1 MSTAYTY
8 DDTVASERRA
18 PPARWQVLRSRSFLV
33 LLAAQAASLLGD
45 FFNYVAVAWLV
56 LELTGSN
63 LAVGAVLAA
72 ASVPRAVLMLL
83 GGAVSDRFSPRT
95 SMLVGGLA
103 RALVM
108 GTLATLALTHSVQ
121 LWQLFVGSFLI
132 GTIAAFF
139 LPASTSML
147 PRIVPGEQLEAG
159 NAFMTLSRFGAM
171 VLGPALGGVLVAVIG
186 AGAALAADAVG
197 YALAGLLVTVL
208 PSGAGAAAIG
218 SGKNALQDIWDGI
231 LHVWHDVPLR
241 TTLVVIAVVN
251 FLGLPGI
258 QVGLPALAYERF
270 DLGAVALGGGYA
282 AFGLGAVAGALGAS
296 ALPAPRLSWLM
307 VGTAVLFGAGLAAVG
322 LAPSLPLLLLALGVM
337 GVVAGASNPYLI
349 SWIQRRTDPG
359 MQGRTM
365 SLVMLASVGLDPLGL
380 ALGGVVAER
389 NLDVLFW
396 AAGRPDRPHRRRRR
410 PEPFSPRRMIHTG
423 GTP

>member
-1 MSTAYTY
+1 MSTTY
-8 DDTVASERRA
+8 ADADNMAQAGRA
-18 PPARWQVLRSRSFLV
+18 QPARWQVLHSRSYV
-33 LLAAQAASLLGD
+33 ILLAAQAASLLGD

-103 RALVM
+103 RAVVM
-108 GTLATLALTHSVQ
+108 GILAALALTHTVQ
-121 LWQLFVGSFLI
+121 LWHLFVGSFLI
-132 GTIAAFF
+132 GIIAAFY

-147 PRIVPGEQLEAG
+147 PRIVPSDQLEAG
-159 NAFMTLSRFGAM
+159 NAFMTLSRFGAT
-171 VLGPALGGVLVAVIG
+171 VLGPALGGVLVAVLG
-186 AGAALAADAVG
+186 AGAALAADAAG
-197 YALAGLLVTVL
+197 YALAGLLVIAL
-208 PSGAGAAAIG
+208 PSGAAAANG

-231 LHVWHDVPLR
+231 VHVWNDAPLR
-241 TTLVVIAVVN
+241 TVLAVIAVVN

-270 DLGAVALGGGYA
+270 ALGAVALGSGFA

-296 ALPAPRLSWLM
+296 AVPAPRLSWLM
-307 VGTAVLFGAGLAAVG
+307 IGTAVLFGASLAVVG
-322 LAPSLPLLLLALGVM
+322 FAPTLPLLLLALGVM

-349 SWIQRRTDPG
+349 SWLQRRTEPS
-359 MQGRTM
+359 MQGRMM
-365 SLVMLASVGLDPLGL
+365 SLVMLASVGLEPLGL

-389 NLDVLFW
+389 NLDLLFW
-396 AAGRPDRPHRRRRR
+396 GAGALIVLIGVGATLSRSVRA
-410 PEPFSPRRMIHTG
+410 E
-423 GTP
+423 

>member
-1 MSTAYTY
+1 MSTVYA
-8 DDTVASERRA
+8 DIDNVSRESPA
-18 PPARWQVLRSRSFLV
+18 PPERWQVLRSRAFLV

-45 FFNYVAVAWLV
+45 FFNYVAIAWLV

-63 LAVGAVLAA
+63 LAVGTILAA

-103 RALVM
+103 RAVVM
-108 GTLATLALTHSVQ
+108 GTLALLAVTNTVQ

-147 PRIVPGEQLEAG
+147 PRIVPNDQLEAG

-186 AGAALAADAVG
+186 AGAALAADAAG
-197 YALAGLLVTVL
+197 YALAGLLVTLL
-208 PSGAGAAAIG
+208 PSGAGAAAG
-218 SGKNALQDIWDGI
+218 SSKNALQDIWDGI
-231 LHVWHDVPLR
+231 LHVWNDVPLR
-241 TTLVVIAVVN
+241 TTLLLIAVVN

-258 QVGLPALAYERF
+258 QVGLAALTYERF
-270 DLGAVALGGGYA
+270 ALGAVALGAGYA

-296 ALPAPRLSWLM
+296 ALPSPRLVWLF
-307 VGTAVLFGAGLAAVG
+307 VGSGIVFGAGLAAVA
-322 LAPSLPLLLLALGVM
+322 LAPTLPLLLVALSVM
-337 GVVAGASNPYLI
+337 GVVAGATNPYLI
-349 SWIQRRTDPG
+349 SWLQRRSDVG
-359 MQGRTM
+359 MQGRVM
-365 SLVMLASVGLDPLGL
+365 SLVMLASVGLEPLGL
-380 ALGGVVAER
+380 GLGGVVAER
-389 NLDVLFW
+389 NLDLLFVGAGALIALTGV
-396 AAGRPDRPHRRRRR
+396 AAALSRSVRA
-410 PEPFSPRRMIHTG
+410 E
-423 GTP
+423 

>member
-1 MSTAYTY
+1 MQTQITCDAK
-8 DDTVASERRA
+8 RA
-18 PPARWQVLRSRSFLV
+18 RAARWQVLRSRSYLV

-63 LAVGAVLAA
+63 LAVGGVLAA

-108 GTLATLALTHSVQ
+108 GSLAVLALTHTVQ
-121 LWQLFVGSFLI
+121 LWQVFVGSFLI
-132 GTIAAFF
+132 GIIAAFF

-147 PRIVPGEQLEAG
+147 PRIVPSDQLEAG
-159 NAFMTLSRFGAM
+159 NAFMTLSRFGAT
-171 VLGPALGGVLVAVIG
+171 VLGPAFGGVLVAVLG
-186 AGAALAADAVG
+186 AGAALAADAAG
-197 YALAGLLVTVL
+197 YLLAGLLVTAL
-208 PSGAGAAAIG
+208 PSGIAAAAG
-218 SGKNALQDIWDGI
+218 SGKNALQDIWEG
-231 LHVWHDVPLR
+231 LVHVWSDVPLR
-241 TTLVVIAVVN
+241 TVLALIAVVN

-270 DLGAVALGGGYA
+270 ALGAVGLGGGFA

-296 ALPAPRLSWLM
+296 AVPAPRLIWLF
-307 VGTAVLFGAGLAAVG
+307 VGSGVVFGAALAAVAF
-322 LAPSLPLLLLALGVM
+322 APSLPFVLLALGVM

-349 SWIQRRTDPG
+349 SWLQRRTDTS
-359 MQGRTM
+359 MQGRMM
-365 SLVMLASVGLDPLGL
+365 SLVMLASVGLEPLGL

-389 NLDVLFW
+389 NLELLFW
-396 AAGRPDRPHRRRRR
+396 GAGALIALTAVAATLSRAVRA
-410 PEPFSPRRMIHTG
+410 E
-423 GTP
+423 

>member
-1 MSTAYTY
+1 MSTVYA
-8 DDTVASERRA
+8 DVENIIPERNA
-18 PPARWQVLRSRSFLV
+18 PPARWQVLCSRSYLI

-103 RALVM
+103 RALIM
-108 GTLATLALTHSVQ
+108 GSLAALALTHTVQ
-121 LWQLFVGSFLI
+121 LWHLFVGSFLI
-132 GTIAAFF
+132 GIIAAFY

-147 PRIVPGEQLEAG
+147 PRIVPSEQLEAG
-159 NAFMTLSRFGAM
+159 NAFMTLSRFGAT
-171 VLGPALGGVLVAVIG
+171 VLGPALGGVLVAVVG
-186 AGAALAADAVG
+186 AGAALAADAAG
-197 YALAGLLVTVL
+197 YALAGLLVTAL
-208 PSGAGAAAIG
+208 PSVAGAATG
-218 SGKNALQDIWDGI
+218 SGKNPLQDIWDGV
-231 LHVWHDVPLR
+231 LHVWNDVPLR
-241 TTLVVIAVVN
+241 TVLVVIAVVN

-270 DLGAVALGGGYA
+270 ALGAVALGAGFA

-296 ALPAPRLSWLM
+296 VVPAPRLIWLF
-307 VGTAVLFGAGLAAVG
+307 VGSGVVFGAGLALVG
-322 LAPSLPLLLLALGVM
+322 LAPTLPLLLLALGVM
-337 GVVAGASNPYLI
+337 GVVAGAMNPYLI
-349 SWIQRRTDPG
+349 SWLQRRTDTS
-359 MQGRTM
+359 MQGRMM
-365 SLVMLASVGLDPLGL
+365 SLVMLASVGLEPLGL

-389 NLDVLFW
+389 NLDLLFW
-396 AAGRPDRPHRRRRR
+396 AAGAL
-410 PEPFSPRRMIHTG
+410 IALTG
-423 GTP
+423 VAATLSRSVRAE

>member
-1 MSTAYTY
+1 MSTVYA
-8 DDTVASERRA
+8 DDDNIVQERRA
-18 PPARWQVLRSRSFLV
+18 QPARSQVLRSRPFLV
-33 LLAAQAASLLGD
+33 LVGAQAASLLGD
-45 FFNYVAVAWLV
+45 VFNYVAVAWLV

-108 GTLATLALTHSVQ
+108 GTLAILALTHSVQ
-121 LWQLFVGSFLI
+121 LWQLFVGSVLI

-147 PRIVPGEQLEAG
+147 PRIVASDQLEAG

-171 VLGPALGGVLVAVIG
+171 VLGPALGGVLVAVAG
-186 AGAALAADAVG
+186 AGAALAADAAG

-208 PSGAGAAAIG
+208 PSGAGAATG

-231 LHVWHDVPLR
+231 LHVWNDVPLR
-241 TTLVVIAVVN
+241 TTLMVIAVVN
-251 FLGLPGI
+251 FFGLPGI
-258 QVGLPALAYERF
+258 QVGLAALAYERF

-296 ALPAPRLSWLM
+296 AVPAPRLIWLI
-307 VGTAVLFGAGLAAVG
+307 VGSGVVFGAGLAAVG
-322 LAPSLPLLLLALGVM
+322 LAPTLLLLLLALGVM

-349 SWIQRRTDPG
+349 SWIQRRTDTS
-359 MQGRTM
+359 MQGRMM
-365 SLVMLASVGLDPLGL
+365 SLVMLASVGLEPLGL
-380 ALGGVVAER
+380 AVGGVVAER
-389 NLDVLFW
+389 NLDLLFW
-396 AAGRPDRPHRRRRR
+396 AAGAL
-410 PEPFSPRRMIHTG
+410 IALTG
-423 GTP
+423 VAATLSRSVRAE

>member
-1 MSTAYTY
+1 MSTTYT
-8 DDTVASERRA
+8 DTDNIAQERRA
-18 PPARWQVLRSRSFLV
+18 QPARWQVLRSRSYLI

-72 ASVPRAVLMLL
+72 ASVPRALLMLL

-108 GTLATLALTHSVQ
+108 GILAALALTHTAQ
-121 LWQLFVGSFLI
+121 LWHLIAGSFLI
-132 GTIAAFF
+132 GIIAAFY

-147 PRIVPGEQLEAG
+147 PRIVPSDQLEAG
-159 NAFMTLSRFGAM
+159 NAFMTLSRFGAT
-171 VLGPALGGVLVAVIG
+171 VLGPALGGVLVAVLG
-186 AGAALAADAVG
+186 VGAALAADAAG
-197 YALAGLLVTVL
+197 YALAGSLVTLL
-208 PSGAGAAAIG
+208 PTAPVAANG

-231 LHVWHDVPLR
+231 VHVWNDVPLR
-241 TTLVVIAVVN
+241 TVLAVIAVVN

-270 DLGAVALGGGYA
+270 DLGALALGGGFA

-296 ALPAPRLSWLM
+296 AVPAPRLSWLM
-307 VGTAVLFGAGLAAVG
+307 VGTAVLFGACLAVVG
-322 LAPSLPLLLLALGVM
+322 LVPTLPLLLLALGAM

-349 SWIQRRTDPG
+349 SWLQRRTDAS
-359 MQGRTM
+359 MQGRMM
-365 SLVMLASVGLDPLGL
+365 SLVMLASVGLEPLGL

-396 AAGRPDRPHRRRRR
+396 GAGILIALIGLAATLSRSVRAA
-410 PEPFSPRRMIHTG
+410 
-423 GTP
+423 

>member
-1 MSTAYTY
+1 MLTAMSTAYA
-8 DDTVASERRA
+8 DTNNIVAEDRTR
-18 PPARWQVLRSRSFLV
+18 PARWQVLRSRSYLV

-63 LAVGAVLAA
+63 LAVGGVLAA

-103 RALVM
+103 RALIM
-108 GTLATLALTHSVQ
+108 GTLAVLALTHTVQ
-121 LWQLFVGSFLI
+121 LWQLFMGSFLI
-132 GTIAAFF
+132 GIIAAFY

-147 PRIVPGEQLEAG
+147 PRIVASDQLEAG
-159 NAFMTLSRFGAM
+159 NAFMTLSRFGAT
-171 VLGPALGGVLVAVIG
+171 VLGPALGGVLVAVVG
-186 AGAALAADAVG
+186 AGAALAADAAG
-197 YALAGLLVTVL
+197 YAVAGLLVTMM
-208 PSGAGAAAIG
+208 PSGAAAISG

-231 LHVWHDVPLR
+231 VQVWKDVPLR
-241 TTLVVIAVVN
+241 TVLAVIAVVN

-270 DLGAVALGGGYA
+270 ALGAVALGAGFA

-296 ALPAPRLSWLM
+296 AVPAPRLSWLM
-307 VGTAVLFGAGLAAVG
+307 LGTAAVFGASLAIVG
-322 LAPSLPLLLLALGVM
+322 LAPTLPLLLLALGIM

-349 SWIQRRTDPG
+349 SWLQRRTDPS

-365 SLVMLASVGLDPLGL
+365 SLVMLASVGLEPLGL

-389 NLDVLFW
+389 NLQLLFW
-396 AAGRPDRPHRRRRR
+396 GAGALIVVTGIAATLSRSVRAQ
-410 PEPFSPRRMIHTG
+410 
-423 GTP
+423 